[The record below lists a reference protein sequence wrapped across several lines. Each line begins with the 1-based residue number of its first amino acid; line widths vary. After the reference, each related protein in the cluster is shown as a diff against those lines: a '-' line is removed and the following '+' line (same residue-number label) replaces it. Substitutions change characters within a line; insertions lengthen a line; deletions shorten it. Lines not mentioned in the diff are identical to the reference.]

1 MKKVLCLICILVFG
15 ITCFTGCG
23 KGSVDIEVPK
33 EVTVVEKSVGII
45 DVSNLSLVNTDGVE
59 VADNI
64 VTIKG
69 GSELKYEYDLYGFSD
84 NVQIVVD
91 APNCEIVLCVSDSLE
106 MSNVGT
112 VISVLNASKFSIN
125 TKADASFKD
134 IKEYLSEDEIKSVI
148 DIASETVISGEYPI
162 KVESMYG
169 NGIYSSEDILKSL
182 NPDIFVTASYGQII
196 KQNILD
202 LPKYKLGEELM
213 NSISH
218 GIGGA
223 LSIAALIL
231 CIIKSDS
238 GLDLLSSLFYGISS
252 IILYVMSCLYHSLA
266 RNNAKRVFR
275 IIDHCSIFLLIAGT
289 YTPFCLCV
297 LPLNIGWWIFGFVWG
312 CAVLGI
318 LLNSL
323 DMKKFKKISM
333 VLYLVM
339 GWCIIVTFKPLWEN
353 MNHFGIMLLLLGGV
367 TYTVGAVLYG
377 VGKKKQYMHSMF
389 HIFCLIASV
398 CFFLAIYIYAL

>member
-1 MKKVLCLICILVFG
+1 MKDKFEKYLNKKFKKLADTEEVKELKEEIMNDLMEKSAEVKKTTKDEDEAYEICI
-15 ITCFTGCG
+15 
-23 KGSVDIEVPK
+23 
-33 EVTVVEKSVGII
+33 
-45 DVSNLSLVNTDGVE
+45 NSLG
-59 VADNI
+59 
-64 VTIKG
+64 
-69 GSELKYEYDLYGFSD
+69 DLMA
-84 NVQIVVD
+84 V
-91 APNCEIVLCVSDSLE
+91 
-106 MSNVGT
+106 
-112 VISVLNASKFSIN
+112 
-125 TKADASFKD
+125 
-134 IKEYLSEDEIKSVI
+134 IKEYKKDNNKLANKI
-148 DIASETVISGEYPI
+148 
-162 KVESMYG
+162 
-169 NGIYSSEDILKSL
+169 
-182 NPDIFVTASYGQII
+182 
-196 KQNILD
+196 D
-202 LPKYKLGEELM
+202 LPKYKLGEEIM

-223 LSIAALIL
+223 LSIVALIL
-231 CIIKSDS
+231 CIIRSDS

-297 LPLNIGWWIFGFVWG
+297 LPLNIGWWIFGFAWG

-339 GWCIIVTFKPLWEN
+339 GWCIVFTFKALWEN

-367 TYTVGAVLYG
+367 IYTIGAVLYG
-377 VGKKKQYMHSMF
+377 IGKKKQYMHSMF
-389 HIFCLIASV
+389 HLFCVLASF
-398 CFFLAIYIYAL
+398 CFFFAVYFYAL